1 MHSKVIQVHFG
12 YILTRTWQSL
22 DACPVYCSSS
32 PTIFEGLHSIVYGPM
47 PGLCPSYNPH
57 SGQIVT
63 LKLLLYPGYVAWRDN
78 HYYCVYPWKSIRL
91 KNVTINVSKYY
102 LDIHTITHI
111 VCTNL
116 SYTCSL

>member
-32 PTIFEGLHSIVYGPM
+32 PTIFDGLHSIVYGPM

-102 LDIHTITHI
+102 L
-111 VCTNL
+111 
-116 SYTCSL
+116 